1 MMTLVHTGREPHTG
15 TVAGKPLHVMAAL
28 SADMVFMRSLSSVGF
43 GGRVHSVFKRVINI
57 ELSGGGLF
65 TLASCDLDNAP
76 DTIIVD
82 SADFSEIHVAAR
94 QRVST
99 VGNLMHVGPFLD
111 VRFRDVKGWSGELP
125 RYPADAS
132 LLRRNLHALTV
143 YLKCAADAGGMLD
156 NLNQ

>member
-99 VGNLMHVGPFLD
+99 VGNLMHVGPFWTYD
-111 VRFRDVKGWSGELP
+111 SEMSRAGAASYRGILP
-125 RYPADAS
+125 TLRCSDAIS
-132 LLRRNLHALTV
+132 TH
-143 YLKCAADAGGMLD
+143 
-156 NLNQ
+156 